1 MEPEETPAPAASP
14 RSSGRL
20 LVLLAFVVAALAGFF
35 LYRRIAGGA
44 PAAPSS
50 KAAGAPPGALVA
62 TAPVALSPK
71 AAIIADRFNC
81 LCGECRDTLGACTC
95 TRDAGSSEMKATLEK
110 LVAEKKTLSE
120 VEAAMVAKYGPKVL
134 ASSGPP
140 PGKSSDKPAGR

>member
-1 MEPEETPAPAASP
+1 MEPEDASVAAAAP

-20 LVLLAFVVAALAGFF
+20 LILLAAAVAALAGFF
-35 LYRRIAGGA
+35 LYRRLAGVA
-44 PAAPSS
+44 PAVP
-50 KAAGAPPGALVA
+50 AGTGPAPGALVA

-81 LCGECRDTLGACTC
+81 LCGECSDTLGACTC

-134 ASSGPP
+134 ASPAPPTGKSPDKP
-140 PGKSSDKPAGR
+140 PGR